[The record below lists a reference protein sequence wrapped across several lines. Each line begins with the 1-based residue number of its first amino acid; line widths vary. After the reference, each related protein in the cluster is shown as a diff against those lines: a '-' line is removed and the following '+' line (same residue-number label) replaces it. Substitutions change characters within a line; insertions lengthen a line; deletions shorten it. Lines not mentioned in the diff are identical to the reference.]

1 MKIRLLALVALAIGF
16 AVPSFALEKDTVDP
30 EVRQQIQAELVKFD
44 DAFNNN
50 DAAAIVALFTPDAI
64 EVFGWEKSLTAAFG
78 RHAIERR
85 YALREPFPEFS
96 NKLVQVYPI
105 GDAICAISELD
116 DPHLKRKDYIVTIYI
131 READQWKIRMRYVH

>member
-105 GDAICAISELD
+105 GDEICAISEFND
-116 DPHLKRKDYIVTIYI
+116 EHLKRKGHAVLIYVH
-131 READQWKIRMRYVH
+131 EGDTWKIRMKYAN